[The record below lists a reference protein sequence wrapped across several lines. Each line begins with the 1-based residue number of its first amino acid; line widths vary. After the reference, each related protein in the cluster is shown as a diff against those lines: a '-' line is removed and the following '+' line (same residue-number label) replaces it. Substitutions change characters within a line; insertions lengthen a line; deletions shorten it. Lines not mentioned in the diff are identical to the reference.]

1 VEAGFLKGEEDKEGK
16 KGKEIF
22 CCCEVSGPESGCT
35 ALHSQGCGGNGEGQ
49 EGWGG
54 FDEVLLLWR
63 VQERKGELPAA
74 ENRRSQPGWGARLG
88 ELGRKD
94 ALPGMLQPLQEK
106 GNVGGVSEAAAAAA
120 EAAARSRL

>member
-1 VEAGFLKGEEDKEGK
+1 MRPRIFEEAGFSKGRSRERLVSGRILEGK
-16 KGKEIF
+16 
-22 CCCEVSGPESGCT
+22 VSGPESGCT

-63 VQERKGELPAA
+63 VQERKGEMPAA

-94 ALPGMLQPLQEK
+94 AVPGMLQPLQEK
-106 GNVGGVSEAAAAAA
+106 GHVGGV
-120 EAAARSRL
+120 